1 MVLVIALFT
10 ITVNMNQTEQ
20 LLKEYSFRIIL
31 GSASPRRQELL
42 KGLGFDFINKPIH
55 ADESFPA
62 DLKAQEI
69 PLYLAEKKAD
79 AYPDELKENEL
90 LITADTI
97 VWCEGKVLNKP
108 LNFVEGKKMLESLS
122 GKMHEVFTAVC
133 LKSSNKQ
140 TTFFDS
146 SKVYFKTLK
155 THEIEYY
162 LTNFSPYDKAG
173 SYGVQDWI
181 GYVGIDRIDG
191 SFYNVMGLPVKEL
204 YEELIKF

>member
-1 MVLVIALFT
+1 
-10 ITVNMNQTEQ
+10 MNATEK
-20 LLKEYSFRIIL
+20 LLKEFPYKLIL

-42 KGLGFDFINKPIH
+42 KSLGFEFLNKPIN
-55 ADESFPA
+55 ANEDFAS

-69 PLYLAEKKAD
+69 PIFLAEKKAD
-79 AYPDELKENEL
+79 AFPEQLKENEI

-108 LNFVEGKKMLESLS
+108 MNFVEGKKMLESLS

-133 LKSSNKQ
+133 LKGANKQ
-140 TTFFDS
+140 TTFYDV
-146 SKVYFKTLK
+146 SKVYFKKLK
-155 THEIEYY
+155 TEEIEYY

-173 SYGVQDWI
+173 GYGVQDWI
-181 GYVGIDRIDG
+181 GYIGIDKIEG
-191 SFYNVMGLPVKEL
+191 SFYTVMGLPVKEL